1 MNRGF
6 SIDAI
11 IQSQKIE
18 KVLKEYADWMQYEQL
33 ELKSSDPKEYF
44 DYDFGFIFNDAINYL
59 VLCDKIAT
67 KTDPDTGFMFY
78 KMEVQNG

>member
-18 KVLKEYADWMQYEQL
+18 KVLKEYADWMQYEYL
-33 ELKSSDPKEYF
+33 ELKSTNAKEY
-44 DYDFGFIFNDAINYL
+44 YDHDFSFVFNDAINYL
-59 VLCDKIAT
+59 VLCDKVIQ
-67 KTDPDTGFMFY
+67 KRDGNLVFY
-78 KMEVQNG
+78 KTEVQNG

>member
-6 SIDAI
+6 SINAI

-18 KVLKEYADWMQYEQL
+18 KVLKEYADWMQYEYL
-33 ELKSSDPKEYF
+33 ELKSSSPEEYL

-59 VLCDKIAT
+59 VLCDKVIQ
-67 KTDPDTGFMFY
+67 KRDGNLVFY
-78 KMEVQNG
+78 KMEA